1 LRTEFTLRII
11 RVVHGRY
18 VNYVYV
24 YEIKCTGVADECES
38 RGLMYE
44 RGYFNLKIR
53 KKKKK
58 AQEKGI

>member
-1 LRTEFTLRII
+1 
-11 RVVHGRY
+11 VVHGRY